1 MAKIKKISKDL
12 QKIDVFQKG
21 MFSKQSLKKIVI
33 PLMIEQTLMLSIG
46 MFDTLMVSSV
56 GESAVSGV
64 SLVDTINTLLIYLLT
79 ALAAGGAIVAGQ
91 YLGSKNSEKS
101 NLAGKQLLTVSF
113 GISVLFMT
121 ICLIF
126 NHRLLSLFFGTIEH
140 DVMRNARIYFYIT
153 AVSFPFI
160 AVYSSSV
167 ALFRAMGDTKTAM
180 INSLIMNVINI
191 GINALLIYGLQ
202 LGVLGAGIGTLT
214 ARIVGATTT
223 ILMLRNPKLTISI
236 RSYSFWDIDLNTI
249 KNILKI
255 SIPVSLENSIFQI
268 GRIILTSLIAV
279 FGTSAITANAVTGS
293 LINVATIPGQA
304 LGLAITIVVSQC
316 VGAKEFEH
324 ATLYTKYLLRLS
336 WFYMAI
342 LNLGILLLLNPILN
356 LYNLSNITFYLAFE
370 IMIIH
375 ISGWVTIW
383 PMSFVLPNSF
393 RASGDVRYPMI
404 ISIFS
409 MLIFRIGCSYLLAYV
424 VGIGVLSVFI
434 AMLMDWIFRSICFL
448 WRWKSGKWKE
458 HALD

>member
-214 ARIVGATTT
+214 ARVVGATTT

-255 SIPVSLENSIFQI
+255 SIPASLENSIFQI

-375 ISGWVTIW
+375 ISGWITVW
-383 PMSFVLPNSF
+383 PLSFVLPNSF

>member
-255 SIPVSLENSIFQI
+255 SIPASLENSIFQI

-316 VGAKEFEH
+316 VGAKEFGH

-375 ISGWVTIW
+375 ISGWITVW
-383 PMSFVLPNSF
+383 PLSFVLPNSF
-393 RASGDVRYPMI
+393 RASGDARYPMI

>member
-1 MAKIKKISKDL
+1 
-12 QKIDVFQKG
+12 
-21 MFSKQSLKKIVI
+21 MFSKKNLRKIII
-33 PLMIEQTLMLSIG
+33 PLIIEQTLMLSIG

-64 SLVDTINTLLIYLLT
+64 SLVDTINTLIIYLLT
-79 ALAAGGAIVAGQ
+79 ALATGGAIVAGQ

-101 NLAGKQLLTVSF
+101 NLAGKQLLIVSL
-113 GISVLFMT
+113 GISVLFMM

-126 NHRLLSLFFGTIEH
+126 NNRLLSLFFGNIEY
-140 DVMRNARIYFYIT
+140 DVMRNARTYFYIT
-153 AVSFPFI
+153 ALSFPFI
-160 AVYSSSV
+160 AIYSSSV

-191 GINALLIYGLQ
+191 GINALLIYGLK
-202 LGVLGAGIGTLT
+202 LGVLGAGLGTLT
-214 ARIVGATTT
+214 ARIIGATTT
-223 ILMLRNPKLTISI
+223 MFMLRNPKLAISI
-236 RSYSFWDIDLNTI
+236 RSYSFWDVNLDTI

-255 SIPVSLENSIFQI
+255 SIPASLENSVFQI

-304 LGLAITIVVSQC
+304 LGLAITTVVAQC

-324 ATLYTKYLLRLS
+324 ATLYTKYLLKLS
-336 WFYMAI
+336 WFYMII
-342 LNLGILLLLNPILN
+342 LNLGILILLNPILN
-356 LYNLSNITFYLAFE
+356 LYNLSSITFYLAFT

-375 ISGWVTIW
+375 ISGWMTIW
-383 PMSFVLPNSF
+383 PMSFALPNAL
-393 RASGDVRYPMI
+393 RASGDVKYPMI

-409 MLIFRIGCSYLLAYV
+409 MFVFRIGCSYLLVYI

-448 WRWKSGKWKE
+448 WRWRSEKWKE
-458 HALD
+458 HAVD

>member
-1 MAKIKKISKDL
+1 MVKIKKVSKDL
-12 QKIDVFQKG
+12 QKTDVFRKG
-21 MFSKQSLKKIVI
+21 MFSKKSLRKIII
-33 PLMIEQTLMLSIG
+33 PLIIEQTLMLSIG

-64 SLVDTINTLLIYLLT
+64 SLVDTINTLLIYMLT
-79 ALAAGGAIVAGQ
+79 ALATGGAIVAGQ

-101 NLAGKQLLTVSF
+101 NLAGKQLLIVSL

-140 DVMRNARIYFYIT
+140 DVMRNARTYFYIT

-236 RSYSFWDIDLNTI
+236 SSYSFWDIDLNTI

-255 SIPVSLENSIFQI
+255 SIPSSLENSIFQI

-316 VGAKEFEH
+316 VGAKEFKH

-336 WFYMAI
+336 LFYMTI

-375 ISGWVTIW
+375 ISGWITIW
-383 PMSFVLPNSF
+383 PLSFVLPNSL
-393 RASGDVRYPMI
+393 RAAGDVRYPMI

-409 MLIFRIGCSYLLAYV
+409 MLIFRIGCSYLLVYT

>member
-255 SIPVSLENSIFQI
+255 SIPASLENSIFQI

-434 AMLMDWIFRSICFL
+434 AMIMDWIFRSICFL